1 MRDYREALERLAERA
16 QQEGCCAEAQI
27 PMASLTTFRI
37 GGPCGILFTA
47 SNPETAALLL
57 RCCAEEEVPLLILGN
72 GSNLLVS
79 DQGYEGFILKLVD
92 GLGTLEADGTT
103 LNAGSGVLLSRLSSF
118 AMDKGLTGLEFAH
131 GIPGSVG
138 GAVTMNA
145 GAYDSDMST
154 LVREVRCLTAE
165 GELQALSAQDLDFS
179 YRHSAFSDG
188 GRLILGAT
196 LELRPGSEGDIR
208 ALMEDFGNRRRH
220 KQPLDLPSAGSI
232 FKRPQG
238 YYAAALIDE
247 CKLKGTTIGG
257 AQVSKKHAGFIVN
270 VDKATCADVLRL
282 AELVQET
289 VLRETG
295 VELELEVRTLG
306 QV

>member
-1 MRDYREALERLAERA
+1 MDFERELCGLAGDRVKKDEPLSRH
-16 QQEGCCAEAQI
+16 
-27 PMASLTTFRI
+27 TTFRI
-37 GGPCGILFTA
+37 GGPADYFVT
-47 SNPETAALLL
+47 PESEDELAAVVALCRRFEIPFFL
-57 RCCAEEEVPLLILGN
+57 LGN
-72 GSNLLVS
+72 GSDLLVS
-79 DQGYEGFILKLVD
+79 DKGYPGFIIKVVG
-92 GLGTLEADGTT
+92 GLTDLTVEG
-103 LNAGSGVLLSRLSSF
+103 NKICAGSGVLLSRLSSF

-145 GAYDSDMST
+145 GAYDSDMSA

-165 GELQALSAQDLDFS
+165 GELQALPAQDLDFS